1 LLKRTQ
7 SILNELDNFGLHR
20 DREYFL
26 ESKAINLIQGISNL
40 LDFIKENY
48 EPELAQELE
57 KRLINSI
64 KTGDSNK
71 FVRGIRKIKNESKRN
86 HSRGLVG

>member
-7 SILNELDNFGLHR
+7 SILTELDNFGLHR

-26 ESKAINLIQGISNL
+26 ESKAVNLIQSISNL
-40 LDFIKENY
+40 LEFIKENY
-48 EPELAQELE
+48 EPDIAQELE

-64 KTGDSNK
+64 KTGDTSK
-71 FVRGIRKIKNESKRN
+71 FVRGIRKIRNENK
-86 HSRGLVG
+86 

>member
-1 LLKRTQ
+1 MLKRTQ

-26 ESKAINLIQGISNL
+26 ESKDINLIQGISNL

-71 FVRGIRKIKNESKRN
+71 FVRGIRKIKNESK
-86 HSRGLVG
+86 GV

>member
-1 LLKRTQ
+1 MLKRTQ

-26 ESKAINLIQGISNL
+26 ESKAINLIQGISNV